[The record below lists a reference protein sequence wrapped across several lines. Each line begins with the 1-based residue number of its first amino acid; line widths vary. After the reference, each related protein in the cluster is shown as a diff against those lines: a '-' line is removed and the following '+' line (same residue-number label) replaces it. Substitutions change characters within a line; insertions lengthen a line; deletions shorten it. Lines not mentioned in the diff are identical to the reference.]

1 MNKRKD
7 LLDEISNNYLF
18 FQDKPS
24 KAFLEI
30 IEDYYDKVDFELDS
44 GLSDIF
50 FELYLSKERLTYD
63 EIVRKCNICLSTLDR
78 CRIRFNK
85 LAEKLLPKFNMFR
98 QN

>member
-7 LLDEISNNYLF
+7 LLDEISENYLIF
-18 FQDKPS
+18 HDKAS

-30 IEDYYDKVDFELDS
+30 IEDYYDKVDFELDTD
-44 GLSDIF
+44 LSDIF

-63 EIVRKCNICLSTLDR
+63 EIVNKCNICLSSLDR